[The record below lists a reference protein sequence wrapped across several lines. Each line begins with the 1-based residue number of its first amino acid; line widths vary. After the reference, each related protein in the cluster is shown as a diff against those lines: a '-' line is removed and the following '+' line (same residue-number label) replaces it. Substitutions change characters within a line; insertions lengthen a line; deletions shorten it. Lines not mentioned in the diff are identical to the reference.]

1 MDTPVSRQLDA
12 IDEFVNTISELLTT
26 QAEQLK
32 ETLGLVA
39 DNDEVREALQRSINR
54 E

>member
-1 MDTPVSRQLDA
+1 MDTPVSRQLAAVDDFVRA
-12 IDEFVNTISELLTT
+12 IGEVLESH
-26 QAEQLK
+26 AEQLK

-39 DNDEVREALQRSINR
+39 DNDEVREALQRRINR

>member
-1 MDTPVSRQLDA
+1 MDTPVSLKLAAVD
-12 IDEFVNTISELLTT
+12 DFVNAMGELLESH
-26 QAEQLK
+26 AEQLK

-39 DNDEVREALQRSINR
+39 DNDEVREALQARINR